1 MDPTQIY
8 WCDESVRKMCDHKYI
23 EKNFLLLCITNVK
36 SLGYFPLYYS
46 FFLFPRCLNHQ
57 CLNMNSTWT
66 GAPGCIN
73 DSLLTGLEFVDGFQS
88 YFFVKRWTMHQL
100 VNSCSQSISSV
111 IIFELNIDH
120 WEYFSKEKFPLHF
133 QKFKSWHHFQGRG
146 QDPVQMNWLFKGMDG
161 DWALNPLELMDM
173 SCILDR
179 MAVRGAGVVF
189 CYEASNG

>member
-1 MDPTQIY
+1 MSSNIWLLRVTNLFSCRVVLTMDPTQIY

-57 CLNMNSTWT
+57 CLNMNSKWT

-120 WEYFSKEKFPLHF
+120 WDNIFPRKNFHCTFKSLNHGIISKEGVKIQFKWTGFSKE
-133 QKFKSWHHFQGRG
+133 WM
-146 QDPVQMNWLFKGMDG
+146 VT
-161 DWALNPLELMDM
+161 ELW
-173 SCILDR
+173 ILW
-179 MAVRGAGVVF
+179 
-189 CYEASNG
+189 N